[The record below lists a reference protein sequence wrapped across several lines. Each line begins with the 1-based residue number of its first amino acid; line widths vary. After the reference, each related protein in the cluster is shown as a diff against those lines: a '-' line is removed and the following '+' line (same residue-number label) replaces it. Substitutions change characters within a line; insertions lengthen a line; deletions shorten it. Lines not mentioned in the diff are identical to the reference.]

1 MTSIKYEDIFSLFL
15 GEIEDPKL
23 ASLKQSQAYELMTEY
38 LHKTIGEPYVRRLF
52 SSLTLNDELLKLDFE
67 LKYETTDN
75 SDEDFV
81 TKILYKGMLVEW
93 LTPQVRSK
101 LNIAQ
106 FFGGKEQKF
115 YSQSNHLSEL
125 RGMLEDTKIELRQ
138 IISEHGFIYNTYLDE
153 GSL

>member
-106 FFGGKEQKF
+106 FFGGKEQKLRVSYQRF
-115 YSQSNHLSEL
+115 SQFAALGNLAVYSHKYA
-125 RGMLEDTKIELRQ
+125 GKPLEA
-138 IISEHGFIYNTYLDE
+138 
-153 GSL
+153 